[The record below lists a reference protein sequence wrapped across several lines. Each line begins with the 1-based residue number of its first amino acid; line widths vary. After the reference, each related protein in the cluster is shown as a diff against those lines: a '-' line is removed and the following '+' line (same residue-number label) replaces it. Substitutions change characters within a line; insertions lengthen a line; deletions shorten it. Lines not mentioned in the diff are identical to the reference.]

1 MAESARKRGGGGGG
15 EDNEARVVTALPP
28 RAVMEGEITALGAE
42 LRALEERGGAAARR
56 LRDGAAARRLWDGT
70 PK

>member
-1 MAESARKRGGGGGG
+1 
-15 EDNEARVVTALPP
+15 VTALPP

-56 LRDGAAARRLWDGT
+56 LRDGAAARRLRDGAAARRLRDGT

>member
-1 MAESARKRGGGGGG
+1 
-15 EDNEARVVTALPP
+15 
-28 RAVMEGEITALGAE
+28 MEGEITALGAE

-56 LRDGAAARRLWDGT
+56 LRDGAAARRLRDGAAARRLRDGT

>member
-1 MAESARKRGGGGGG
+1 M
-15 EDNEARVVTALPP
+15 TALPP

-56 LRDGAAARRLWDGT
+56 LRDGAAARRLRDGT